1 MGGLIR
7 ALAVPLAAR
16 LAQAAL
22 VALAVGLACFLMV
35 HLLPGDMAYRV
46 AAGRYGMDHVST
58 AAAEAV
64 RAELGL
70 DRPWWTQLGLWLADL
85 ARLDL
90 GVSLVSGERV
100 VDELALYLGHTL
112 LLAVSA
118 LVLSAL
124 VGPPLGV
131 LLALRPDSVADRAG
145 QAIGA
150 VLRAVPAF
158 VIGLALMLVFAVNLG
173 WLPAAG
179 VGGWREVVL
188 PAATLA
194 VGLAAVSSRVA
205 RDAVVAVAH
214 APYLA
219 FARTKGLPEGA
230 VIRRHALRNAAVPVT
245 AYLGV
250 QLVTLVEGVVIVE
263 TLFAWPGIGHA
274 LVHAVVA
281 RDVPMVQGTALA
293 MGLMFVALNAAVD
306 LACLALDPRRRGA
319 A

>member
-7 ALAVPLAAR
+7 ALAAR
-16 LAQAAL
+16 LVQAVL
-22 VALAVGLACFLMV
+22 VGVAVGVACFAMV
-35 HLLPGDMAYRV
+35 RLLPGDMAYRI
-46 AAGRYGMDHVST
+46 AAGRYGMDHVNT

-70 DRPWWTQLGLWLADL
+70 DAPWWQQLGLWLAGL
-85 ARLDL
+85 ARLEL
-90 GVSLVSGERV
+90 GVSLVSGDPV
-100 VDELALYLGHTL
+100 VEELGVYLGHTL
-112 LLAVSA
+112 LLSVVA
-118 LVLSAL
+118 LGLSAL

-131 LLALRPDSVADRAG
+131 LLGLRPGSAADRAG
-145 QAIGA
+145 LVAGA

-158 VIGLALMLVFAVNLG
+158 VVGLVLMLVFAVTLG

-205 RDAVVAVAH
+205 RDAMVGVAQ

-219 FARTKGLPEGA
+219 FARIKGLPEGA
-230 VIRRHALRNAAVPVT
+230 VVRRHALRNAAVPVA

-293 MGLMFVALNAAVD
+293 MGLIFVALNAAVD
-306 LACLALDPRRRGA
+306 LACLAIDPRRRA

>member
-7 ALAVPLAAR
+7 TLGAR
-16 LAQAAL
+16 LLQAAL
-22 VALAVGLACFLMV
+22 VALAVGVACFLMV
-35 HLLPGDMAYRV
+35 RLLPGDMAYRV
-46 AAGRYGMDHVST
+46 AAGRYGMDHVNT

-70 DRPWWTQLGLWLADL
+70 DRPWWQQLGAWLGDL
-85 ARLDL
+85 ARFDL
-90 GVSLVSGERV
+90 GVSLVSGDRV
-100 VDELALYLGHTL
+100 VEELAVYLGHTL
-112 LLAVSA
+112 LLSVAA
-118 LVLSAL
+118 LVMSAL

-131 LLALRPDSVADRAG
+131 LLALRPGSVADRAG
-145 QAIGA
+145 MAAGA

-158 VIGLALMLVFAVNLG
+158 VIGLVLMLVFAVRLG

-179 VGGWREVVL
+179 VGGWQEVVL

-194 VGLAAVSSRVA
+194 IGLAAVSSRVA
-205 RDAVVAVAH
+205 RDAMVAVAR
-214 APYLA
+214 APYLG

-230 VIRRHALRNAAVPVT
+230 VIRRHALRNAAVPVA
-245 AYLGV
+245 AYLGI
-250 QLVTLVEGVVIVE
+250 QLVTLVEGMVIVE

-293 MGLMFVALNAAVD
+293 MGLIFVALNAVVD
-306 LACLALDPRRRGA
+306 LACLLIDPRRRGTA
-319 A
+319 

>member
-7 ALAVPLAAR
+7 ALAAR
-16 LAQAAL
+16 LVQAVL
-22 VALAVGLACFLMV
+22 VGVAVGVACFAMV
-35 HLLPGDMAYRV
+35 RLLPGDMAYRI
-46 AAGRYGMDHVST
+46 AAGRYGMDHVNT

-70 DRPWWTQLGLWLADL
+70 DAPWWQQLGLWLAGL
-85 ARLDL
+85 ARLEL
-90 GVSLVSGERV
+90 GV
-100 VDELALYLGHTL
+100 YLGHTL
-112 LLAVSA
+112 LLSVVA
-118 LVLSAL
+118 LGLSAL

-131 LLALRPDSVADRAG
+131 LLGLRPGSAADRAG
-145 QAIGA
+145 LVAGA

-158 VIGLALMLVFAVNLG
+158 VVGLVLMLVFAVTLG

-205 RDAVVAVAH
+205 RDAMVGVAQ

-219 FARTKGLPEGA
+219 FARIKGLPEGA
-230 VIRRHALRNAAVPVT
+230 VVRRHALRNAAVPVA

-293 MGLMFVALNAAVD
+293 MGLIFVALNTAVD
-306 LACLALDPRRRGA
+306 LACLAIDPRRRGA

>member
-7 ALAVPLAAR
+7 ALGAR
-16 LAQAAL
+16 LLQAAL
-22 VALAVGLACFLMV
+22 VALAVGIACFLMV
-35 HLLPGDMAYRV
+35 RLLPGDMAYRV
-46 AAGRYGMDHVST
+46 AAGRYGMDHVNT

-70 DRPWWTQLGLWLADL
+70 DRPWWQLLGAWLGDL
-85 ARLDL
+85 ARFDL
-90 GVSLVSGERV
+90 GVSLVSGDRV
-100 VDELALYLGHTL
+100 VEELSVYLGHTL
-112 LLAVSA
+112 LLSVAA
-118 LVLSAL
+118 LLLSAL

-131 LLALRPDSVADRAG
+131 LLAMRPGSAADRAG
-145 QAIGA
+145 LAVGA

-158 VIGLALMLVFAVNLG
+158 VIGLVLMMVFAVQLG

-179 VGGWREVVL
+179 VGGWQEVVL
-188 PAATLA
+188 PATTLA
-194 VGLAAVSSRVA
+194 IGLAAVSSRVA
-205 RDAVVAVAH
+205 RDAMVAVAQ

-230 VIRRHALRNAAVPVT
+230 VIRRHALRNAAVPVA

-293 MGLMFVALNAAVD
+293 MGLIFVALNAAVD
-306 LACLALDPRRRGA
+306 LACLAIDPRRRRPA
-319 A
+319 